1 MSKLS
6 YWERRQVEDTYRYFR
21 EAEVTADQISK
32 VYLKASRYLSMKSDE
47 VFERYQTKHRLSE
60 AKARQLIN
68 TMQDKAS
75 LDELMSLKKN
85 CWQSLR
91 LRHIRQDWKG
101 CGSCRTSLI

>member
-75 LDELMSLKKN
+75 LDELLQKLRNGDESKKELLAKLEAPAY
-85 CWQSLR
+85 QAR
-91 LRHIRQDWKG
+91 L
-101 CGSCRTSLI
+101 